1 MHQPSWDADVRAS
14 GPIGQWGTALGR
26 FCRLTDSLLI
36 LGCLLLAARSG
47 WSATRPIA
55 VDALL
60 CLAMLEL
67 TAPAFRLSRSWRM
80 VRLRHELADLAAH
93 WTLSFALLMALTA
106 LMGDAP
112 PTGAAIGWY
121 GSALAAILG
130 ARVAVRMALRCWRA
144 LGHDQRSA
152 AFIGATETAE
162 RLCATF
168 ARQRWMGMR
177 ALGVYDDRQ
186 PRTGRTAA
194 LDTGPFGGP
203 VDRLYDL
210 ARQGAVSRIY
220 VTLPMAAEQRIKAI
234 IERFGDTT
242 ASLYYCP
249 PLFRFD
255 LIGARWDDVQG
266 QPVISIVESPFAGW
280 SRVVK
285 RVEDVAVTLVA
296 LPLILPLGLLIA
308 IAIRIDTP
316 GPVFYRQRR
325 YGLDGRPFTIW
336 KFRSMRVAG
345 NADFAQARRGDAR
358 VTRVGALLRRTS
370 LDELPQ
376 FINVALGSMSVVGP
390 RPHPVA
396 LDDAFRPMIRRY
408 AVRHKIKPGITGLA
422 QVSGWRGETETLD
435 KMQQRVAHDIDYL
448 RRWSLWLDLTILA
461 RTLLVPFVQRNAY

>member
-1 MHQPSWDADVRAS
+1 MHQPSWDADFRAG
-14 GPIGQWGTALGR
+14 GPIGQWGKALGR
-26 FCRLTDSLLI
+26 FCRLVDSLLI
-36 LGCLLLAARSG
+36 LGCLMLAARGG
-47 WSATRPIA
+47 WSPGRPVA

-60 CLAMLEL
+60 CLALLEL
-67 TAPAFRLSRSWRM
+67 TAPAFHLSRSWRM

-112 PTGAAIGWY
+112 PAGVAIGWY
-121 GSALAAILG
+121 ASALAAILG

-144 LGHDQRSA
+144 LGHDQRNA

-168 ARQRWMGMR
+168 ARQRWMGIR
-177 ALGVYDDRQ
+177 ALGIYDDRQ
-186 PRTGRTAA
+186 PVSGRTAA
-194 LDTGPFGGP
+194 LKEGPFGGP

-210 ARQGAVSRIY
+210 ARRGAVSRIY
-220 VTLPMAAEQRIKAI
+220 VTLPMAAEQRIKGI

-280 SRVVK
+280 SRLVK
-285 RVEDVAVTLVA
+285 RAEDVAVTLVA

-308 IAIRIDTP
+308 LAIRLDTP

-325 YGLDGRPFTIW
+325 YGLDGRAFTIW
-336 KFRSMRVAG
+336 KFRSMRVEGDAG
-345 NADFAQARRGDAR
+345 FAQARRGDAR

-390 RPHPVA
+390 RPHPLA